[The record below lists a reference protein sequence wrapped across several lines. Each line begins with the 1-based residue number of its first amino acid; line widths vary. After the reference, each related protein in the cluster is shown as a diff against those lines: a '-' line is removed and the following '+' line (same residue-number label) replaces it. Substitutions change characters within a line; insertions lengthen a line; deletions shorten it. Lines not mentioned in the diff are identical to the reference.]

1 MSLDVSL
8 YKVKKVEVFSANITH
23 NLNDMAEE
31 AGIYNALWRPE
42 EIGIKKASELI
53 QPLSEGLKKMKAD
66 PERFRKYDAEN
77 GWGTYDDFIP
87 WVERYIE
94 ACKQD
99 PSAEVHA
106 CR

>member
-8 YKVKKVEVFSANITH
+8 YKTKKVEVFGANITH
-23 NLNDMAEE
+23 NLGAMAKE

-42 EIGIKKASELI
+42 EVGIKKAEQLI
-53 QPLSEGLKKMKAD
+53 LPLCEGLEIMIAD
-66 PERFRKYDAEN
+66 PDRFSKHDVEN
-77 GWGTYDDFIP
+77 GWGTYDYFIP
-87 WVERYIE
+87 WIERYIE